1 VQISNFRCA
10 DEGDM
15 QILNFR
21 CADDEKLKFD
31 YRRDY

>member
-1 VQISNFRCA
+1 MRKEFEDLKMDVQIS
-10 DEGDM
+10 
-15 QILNFR
+15 NFR